1 MCYFMRE
8 KLKSFLLEKLKG
20 NDEDLDLVI
29 SKFNNLEVKK
39 NEVILKEG
47 DICDYC
53 YFIVEGCIQVFIY
66 DINGNE
72 STRDFLLENNFV
84 SELNSFNNF
93 VPSKEYLRAIENT
106 KLLKINRKDFQDL
119 LNSIPNFSN
128 IYRQILEVTYSSSI
142 YRINTL
148 ISMSASERVRWLI
161 KNNNKLVTRLSNKQI
176 ASYLGISPETLSR
189 IIGKF

>member
-8 KLKSFLLEKLKG
+8 NLKSFLLEKLKG

>member
-1 MCYFMRE
+1 MRE